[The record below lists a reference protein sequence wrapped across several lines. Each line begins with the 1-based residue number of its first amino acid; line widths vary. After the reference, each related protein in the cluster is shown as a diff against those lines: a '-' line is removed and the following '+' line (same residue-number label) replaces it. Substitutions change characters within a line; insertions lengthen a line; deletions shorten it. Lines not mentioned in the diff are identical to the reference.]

1 MKKVLCAFLIVIAIL
16 ITASPISNVYA
27 ANVDNEISINETIID
42 TGLKKVEI
50 TKNNQMKKSSSS
62 INKGDA
68 LIDKYYLDRDLY
80 EKSSHIIVQ
89 EEELLAPTGYN
100 FETEDGQTFYFSS
113 EDIANGFTLTADGKI
128 ISIDNTVSGVWD
140 KGDGRLTIYTSAYFT
155 GYTTS
160 GSARYTIEST
170 VIIHNPFSKRQQD
183 EMIIRHSEGA
193 AFDSS
198 HPNEYGQQGY
208 HEYFSSSTPISHN
221 THDIDIINTL
231 VPSFAEGPGIQ
242 YGFTFPSNF
251 AQGAAGC
258 VVIRE
263 YTQWW
268 VKGQYG
274 IAVFHDTNVQ
284 TGYFN
289 NQKILGGKLSITFGY
304 YGGVSIAV
312 SGTSADYVTRPITIY
327 YNA

>member
-1 MKKVLCAFLIVIAIL
+1 MY
-16 ITASPISNVYA
+16 YA
-27 ANVDNEISINETIID
+27 ANVDNEIRINEAIID
-42 TGLKKVEI
+42 TGLKRIEI
-50 TKNNQMKKSSSS
+50 TKSNRMTKSSSS
-62 INKGDA
+62 INKGDV

-80 EKSSHIIVQ
+80 DKSSHIIVQ

-100 FETEDGQTFYFSS
+100 FETEDGQTFYFSA
-113 EDIANGFTLTADGKI
+113 EDIANGFTLTADGQL
-128 ISIDNTVSGVWD
+128 ISINSDVSGVWD

-155 GYTTS
+155 GYTIS

-170 VIIHNPFSKRQQD
+170 VIIHNPFSWRQQD
-183 EMIIRHSEGA
+183 EMIIRHSDGA

-208 HEYFSSSTPISHN
+208 HEYFLSSSPTSYN
-221 THDIDIINTL
+221 THDIDIIKTL
-231 VPSFAEGPGIQ
+231 IPSFAQGPGVQ
-242 YGFTFPSNF
+242 YGFKFPSDY

-258 VVIRE
+258 ILGYK

-274 IAVFHDTNVQ
+274 ITVFHDTNVQ

-289 NQKILGGKLSITFGY
+289 NQKFLGGNLSITFGF

-312 SGTSADYVTRPITIY
+312 SGTSVDYITRPITIY
-327 YNA
+327 YNV